1 MTAITSETSGPHVR
15 SDRLLRLALRIDA
28 VCSGVSGVALA
39 VAAHWLAAPSGLPL
53 AVEYTL
59 AAFLVVYGLGVWR
72 LSNWSAVR
80 RPGIAVVVGNLVFT
94 VAAVLVVL
102 EDVWPL
108 TATGVTLMIVSAVYT
123 LAMADMQYLGV
134 RRA

>member
-1 MTAITSETSGPHVR
+1 MTAIASPTHTR

-39 VAAHWLAAPSGLPL
+39 AAASWLSEPSGLPL
-53 AVEYTL
+53 AVEYGL
-59 AAFLVVYGLGVWR
+59 AVFLVAYAVAVWGLST
-72 LSNWSAVR
+72 LTSVR
-80 RPGIAVVVGNLVFT
+80 RPGIAVVIGNLVFT

-102 EDVWPL
+102 EDLWPL
-108 TATGVTLMIVSAVYT
+108 TTTGVTLMIVSAVYT
-123 LAMADMQYLGV
+123 LAMADLQYLGV

>member
-1 MTAITSETSGPHVR
+1 MTAITSETSGPQVR

-28 VCSGVSGVALA
+28 VCSGVSGIALA
-39 VAAHWLAAPSGLPL
+39 AAANWLAVPSGLPL
-53 AVEYTL
+53 TVEYVL
-59 AAFLVVYGLGVWR
+59 AAFLVAYAVGVWYLSR
-72 LSNWSAVR
+72 LPSVR

-108 TATGVTLMIVSAVYT
+108 TAIGVTLMIVSAVYT

-134 RRA
+134 RRV